1 MTENERELIQIIRE
15 AEDTAKAMVMAIEM
29 MRRLIAGEDEQSI
42 AASYGIK
49 LEEVISA

>member
-1 MTENERELIQIIRE
+1 MSEFKMELIRTIRDSKNPARTME
-15 AEDTAKAMVMAIEM
+15 IAVDI

>member
-1 MTENERELIQIIRE
+1 MRECEFELIRMIRE
-15 AEDTAKAMVMAIEM
+15 SADPTQTMAIAVDI

-49 LEEVISA
+49 LEEAISK